1 MATATIIIT
10 RTITTIIMSTT
21 DFPSPHRGEGQ
32 GEGAAPPLR
41 RRRQA
46 QRHRPLFDSYIMVD
60 WSAAAVPRRG
70 PDSIWLC
77 HLSAGRV
84 HLENP
89 ETRLA
94 ARDRLAHLLA
104 AELAAGRSVLAGFDF
119 PFGYPEGFAAQLG
132 GDWRRVWQLLGE
144 WLVEGGDNA
153 NNRFAVASRLNQ
165 EVCGVAAPFWGC
177 PPRHVGDFLGMRHHR
192 QHADIG
198 LAEQRLADAR
208 AKGPQPVWKLY
219 GNGSAGSQAL
229 TGIPIVRW
237 LRQRFAGSALIWPLE
252 TGLVAPERRAGQIVF
267 AEIYPS
273 LVPPQRRAGEVK
285 DRAQVRSIARHFAAL
300 DAAGRLAALFSGP
313 PDLTPAERRR
323 IERDESWIL
332 GVTN

>member
-1 MATATIIIT
+1 VLRQRT
-10 RTITTIIMSTT
+10 R
-21 DFPSPHRGEGQ
+21 Q
-32 GEGAAPPLR
+32 
-41 RRRQA
+41 

-70 PDSIWLC
+70 RDSIWLC
-77 HLSAGRV
+77 HLRAGRV

-94 ARDRLAHLLA
+94 ARERLAALLA
-104 AELAAGRSVLAGFDF
+104 AEIVAGRSVLAGFDF
-119 PFGYPEGFAAQLG
+119 PFGYPEGFAARLG
-132 GDWRRVWQLLGE
+132 GDWRNVWRLLGE
-144 WLVEGGDNA
+144 WLVEAGDNA
-153 NNRFAVASRLNQ
+153 NNRFDVAARLNQ
-165 EVCGVAAPFWGC
+165 HVCGLAAPFWGC
-177 PPRHVGDFLGMRHHR
+177 PPRHAGDFLGMRHHR
-192 QHADIG
+192 RHDGIG

-229 TGIPIVRW
+229 TGIPIVHW
-237 LRQRFAGSALIWPLE
+237 LRQRFDGAALVWPFE
-252 TGLVAPERRAGQIVF
+252 TGLAAPERRAGQIVF

-273 LVPPQRRAGEVK
+273 LVPPRRRAGEVK

-332 GVTN
+332 GVTG

>member
-1 MATATIIIT
+1 MT
-10 RTITTIIMSTT
+10 RNDSIRP
-21 DFPSPHRGEGQ
+21 DH
-32 GEGAAPPLR
+32 ALR
-41 RRRQA
+41 LRTRA
-46 QRHRPLFDSYIMVD
+46 QRRRPLFDSYVMVD

-70 PDSIWLC
+70 RDSIWLC
-77 HLSAGRV
+77 RLRAGRA

-89 ETRLA
+89 ATRLA

-104 AELAAGRSVLAGFDF
+104 AEVAAGRSVLAGFDF
-119 PFGYPEGFAAQLG
+119 PFGYPEGFAARLG
-132 GDWRRVWQLLGE
+132 GDWRRVWQVLGE
-144 WLVEGGDNA
+144 GLIEAGGNA
-153 NNRFAVASRLNQ
+153 NNRFDVAARLNQ
-165 EVCGVAAPFWGC
+165 HVCGAAAPFWGC
-177 PPRHVGDFLGMRHHR
+177 PPRHAGDFLGMRHHR
-192 QHADIG
+192 SHDALG

-229 TGIPIVRW
+229 TGIPIVHW
-237 LRQRFAGSALIWPLE
+237 LRQRFEGSALIWPFE

-273 LVPPQRRAGEVK
+273 LVPPRRRPGEVK

-300 DAAGRLAALFSGP
+300 DDAGRLAALFSGP

-332 GVTN
+332 GVTEESQVPSIRDA

>member
-1 MATATIIIT
+1 MATSTIE
-10 RTITTIIMSTT
+10 
-21 DFPSPHRGEGQ
+21 SPTFRRGEGR
-32 GEGAAPPLR
+32 GEGPTPPLR
-41 RRRQA
+41 PRA
-46 QRHRPLFDSYIMVD
+46 QPHCPLFDSYIMVD

-77 HLSAGRV
+77 HLRAGRA

-89 ETRLA
+89 ATRLA
-94 ARDRLAHLLA
+94 ARDRLSALLA
-104 AELAAGRSVLAGFDF
+104 AEIAVGRSVLVGFDF
-119 PFGYPEGFAAQLG
+119 PFGYPEGFAARLAG
-132 GDWRRVWQLLGE
+132 GAGDWRSVWRLLGD
-144 WLVEGGDNA
+144 WLVESGDNA
-153 NNRFAVASRLNQ
+153 NNRFEVASRLN
-165 EVCGVAAPFWGC
+165 ERVCGTAAPFWGC
-177 PPRHVGDFLGMRHHR
+177 PPRHAGDFLGMRHHR
-192 QHADIG
+192 RHGGIG

-229 TGIPIVRW
+229 TGIPIVHW
-237 LRQRFAGSALIWPLE
+237 LRQRFDGDALIWPFE
-252 TGLVAPERRAGQIVF
+252 TGLVAPDRRAGQVVF

-273 LVPPQRRAGEVK
+273 LVPAPRRAGEVK

-300 DAAGRLAALFSGP
+300 DEAGRLGALFSGP

-332 GVTN
+332 GVAGEMRSAP